1 MGVEDFGVFVNI
13 DESELSGLC
22 HLSEVS
28 EQYVKDVKKAYSA
41 GDQVKVAVLRVN
53 NQNKHISLSMKSEH
67 FEDESEEEDDIDDEN
82 DEEKELADSSEGE
95 DVGGDMLIE
104 EEDDEEDDEEES
116 EDETDALPAT
126 GLQWDGFEMAKKAS
140 APDEES
146 DDDDDDESDDDEE
159 LPDSK
164 TQRRKKKQKQQKQ
177 HEAAVQEREAAAL
190 AGDSQPET
198 VADFER
204 LVLEHPNSSFAWIKF
219 IAFHIYLTDIDKARE
234 MSKRAI
240 ETISSNEGQERMQVW
255 VAWMNL
261 EHKFGDSQSTME
273 VAQNAAN
280 GIDAKEVYMKLL
292 DIYDEDENLKVA
304 EEVYKNVSRK
314 LRGSAQIWSKYC
326 LFKLKNRQGQGAR
339 KVLELALASTPKRKH
354 IGILSKFAQLEFK
367 HGAPERGRTMFD
379 SLLSSQPKRLDL
391 WNVWLQCEI
400 KQGDL
405 DATRRLFEKVCAMSW
420 SSKKMKFLLKSYL
433 SFEKTEGTKDGMDR
447 VRELATSYVDSK
459 T

>member
-67 FEDESEEEDDIDDEN
+67 FEDESEEE
-82 DEEKELADSSEGE
+82 EEEE
-95 DVGGDMLIE
+95 E

-126 GLQWDGFEMAKKAS
+126 GLQWDGFEIAKKAS

-219 IAFHIYLTDIDKARE
+219 I
-234 MSKRAI
+234 
-240 ETISSNEGQERMQVW
+240 
-255 VAWMNL
+255 
-261 EHKFGDSQSTME
+261 
-273 VAQNAAN
+273 
-280 GIDAKEVYMKLL
+280 
-292 DIYDEDENLKVA
+292 
-304 EEVYKNVSRK
+304 
-314 LRGSAQIWSKYC
+314 
-326 LFKLKNRQGQGAR
+326 
-339 KVLELALASTPKRKH
+339 
-354 IGILSKFAQLEFK
+354 
-367 HGAPERGRTMFD
+367 
-379 SLLSSQPKRLDL
+379 
-391 WNVWLQCEI
+391 
-400 KQGDL
+400 
-405 DATRRLFEKVCAMSW
+405 
-420 SSKKMKFLLKSYL
+420 
-433 SFEKTEGTKDGMDR
+433 
-447 VRELATSYVDSK
+447 
-459 T
+459 